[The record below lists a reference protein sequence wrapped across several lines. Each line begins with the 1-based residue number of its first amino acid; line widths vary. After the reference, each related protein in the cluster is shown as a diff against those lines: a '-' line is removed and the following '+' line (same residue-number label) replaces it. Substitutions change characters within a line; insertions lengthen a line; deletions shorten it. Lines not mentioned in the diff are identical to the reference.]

1 MEGNVLTKVSTG
13 LRRLFYAVTPAETSF
28 PTVDKVPK
36 YVDEAI
42 PFFIGLVILEIPIL
56 YWRGKK
62 LPRFN
67 DSFGSLANGLLS
79 LLHGLLFRSVELT
92 TYMWVYKHF
101 NVIDLPWDS
110 AWTWLLGFL
119 GVDFGYYW
127 VHRCGHEV
135 NIIWAAHQTHHSSED
150 YNLTTAL
157 RQSSLLRYISWMF
170 YLPLA
175 LVMPPS
181 VFLVHS
187 QFNLLYQFWIHT
199 ETVDTLGPLE
209 WILNTPSHHR
219 VHHGRNR
226 YCIDKNY
233 GGTLIIFDRIFG
245 TFAKEQE
252 EVVYGL
258 VHPLTSWD
266 PINAQLCH
274 LKYMW
279 SVFKETR
286 GMQNKLAVLWKG
298 PGWAPGKPRT
308 GLIEDIPDIHAP
320 QAKFDRQ
327 LPLWTNL
334 YIWTHMLLL
343 IVFYGVLAHYKS
355 ELSPYITLAGVLF
368 IVLTLSSFGAL
379 YDHRPRASLQE
390 LLRCAFLLLIVNG
403 TAASSFISSIHGQA
417 LIAIYLASCAIWL
430 FVCLRQFSVKFKSK
444 SP

>member
-1 MEGNVLTKVSTG
+1 MDGSLVIGVLTR
-13 LRRLFYAVTPAETSF
+13 LRRLFYAVTPNETSF
-28 PTVDKVPK
+28 PTVEEVPK

-42 PFFIGLVILEIPIL
+42 PFFIGLIILEIPIL
-56 YWRGKK
+56 YLRGKR

-67 DSFGSLANGLLS
+67 DSFGSLANGILS

-92 TYMWVYKHF
+92 TYIWVYEHW
-101 NVIDLPWDS
+101 NVIDLHWDS
-110 AWTWLLGFL
+110 AWTWILGFV
-119 GVDFGYYW
+119 GVDLGYYW

-135 NIIWAAHQTHHSSED
+135 NLMWAGHQVHHSSED
-150 YNLTTAL
+150 YNLVTAL
-157 RQSSLLRYISWMF
+157 RQSTIHRYVGWMF

-233 GGTLIIFDRIFG
+233 GGTLIIFDRMFG

-266 PINAQLCH
+266 PINAQICH
-274 LKYMW
+274 LRYMW
-279 SVFKETR
+279 TAFKETK
-286 GMQNKLAVLWKG
+286 GFQNKLAVIWKG

-308 GLIEDIPDIHAP
+308 GLMEDIPDIHAP
-320 QAKFDRQ
+320 QEKFDRQ
-327 LPLWTNL
+327 LPLWINL

-343 IVFYGVLAHYKS
+343 IVFYGILAHFKT
-355 ELSPYITLAGVLF
+355 ENSPYISLTGVVF
-368 IVLTLSSFGAL
+368 IVFTLSSFGAL
-379 YDHRPRASLQE
+379 YDHRSRASLQE
-390 LLRCAFLLLIVNG
+390 TVRCFVFLLIVRG
-403 TAASSFISSIHGQA
+403 FATPSAVSSSPGLS
-417 LIAIYLASCAIWL
+417 LIALYLASFAIWF
-430 FVCLRQFSVKFKSK
+430 FVCVRQISVKIKAKS
-444 SP
+444 S

>member
-1 MEGNVLTKVSTG
+1 MLLVGEEMEGNALKNIFTG
-13 LRRLFYAVTPAETSF
+13 LRRLFYLVSPKETSF
-28 PTVDKVPK
+28 PTVEKVPK

-42 PFFIGLVILEIPIL
+42 PYFICLIILEIPIL
-56 YWRGKK
+56 YLRGKR

-79 LLHGLLFRSVELT
+79 LLHGLLFRSVELA
-92 TYMWVYKHF
+92 TYIWVYEHY
-101 NVIDLPWDS
+101 NLIDLPWDS
-110 AWTWLLGFL
+110 SWTWLLGFL
-119 GVDFGYYW
+119 GVDLGYYW

-150 YNLTTAL
+150 YNFTTAL
-157 RQSSLLRYISWMF
+157 RQSCILRYISWMF

-175 LVMPPS
+175 LIMPPS

-199 ETVDTLGPLE
+199 ETVDNLGPLE

-266 PINAQLCH
+266 PINAQICH

-279 SVFKETR
+279 SVFKETK
-286 GMQNKLAVLWKG
+286 GFANKLAVIWKG

-308 GLIEDIPDIHAP
+308 GLTEDIPDIHAP
-320 QAKFDRQ
+320 QEKFDRR

-334 YIWTHMLLL
+334 YIWIHMLLL
-343 IVFYGVLAHYKS
+343 IVFYGVLARYKT
-355 ELSPYITLAGVLF
+355 EFSPYLTVTGVVF
-368 IVLTLSSFGAL
+368 IIFTLSTFGAL
-379 YDHRPRASLQE
+379 YDNRSRASIQE
-390 LLRCAFLLLIVNG
+390 LLRCLVFLVVVKSV
-403 TAASSFISSIHGQA
+403 AAPSFISSLPG
-417 LIAIYLASCAIWL
+417 LSLLLVYLMSL
-430 FVCLRQFSVKFKSK
+430 FVWFFV
-444 SP
+444 